1 VTASPG
7 ATKRYRLRPATSAD
21 AEELF
26 RIHLEAMGPYL
37 PLAFADWSEAA
48 DREHH
53 QQWMQDGRAQAI
65 VVDDRIAGS
74 FELVRHEDALWL
86 RRLEL
91 DPGLHGR
98 GLGTQILE
106 DVQQQ
111 AGGQALRV
119 VLDVFVHNP
128 ARRLY
133 ERLGFVEVGREGP
146 SIKMEW
152 RPHEPRSAD
161 GQ

>member
-1 VTASPG
+1 
-7 ATKRYRLRPATSAD
+7 
-21 AEELF
+21 
-26 RIHLEAMGPYL
+26 MGPYL
-37 PLAFADWSEAA
+37 SQAFADWSEAA
-48 DREHH
+48 DRAHH

-65 VVDDRIAGS
+65 VVEDRLAGS

-91 DPGLHGR
+91 DPRLHGS
-98 GLGTQILE
+98 GLGTQILR
-106 DVQQQ
+106 DVQQEARRQ
-111 AGGQALRV
+111 GLRV
-119 VLDVFVHNP
+119 VLDVFTHNP

-133 ERLGFVEVGREGP
+133 DRLGFAEAGREGP

-152 RPHEPRSAD
+152 RPHQPRSAD

>member
-1 VTASPG
+1 
-7 ATKRYRLRPATSAD
+7 
-21 AEELF
+21 
-26 RIHLEAMGPYL
+26 MGPYL
-37 PLAFADWSEAA
+37 PQAFADWSEAV
-48 DREHH
+48 DREHN
-53 QQWMQDGRAQAI
+53 QQWMHDGRAQVI
-65 VVDDRIAGS
+65 VVEDRIAGS

-91 DPGLHGR
+91 DPRLHGC
-98 GLGTQILE
+98 GLGTEIIRDL
-106 DVQQQ
+106 QQQ
-111 AGGQALRV
+111 AREQGLGV

-152 RPHEPRSAD
+152 HPHEPRSAD
-161 GQ
+161 GN